1 MIKSYDYK
9 LTIEIAIWFNLVQLS
24 GVSQKDI
31 RNKAEGL
38 MKNREWVLALIE
50 WEKWHELIDENEKNP
65 NSYHDLG
72 ICKFN
77 LGRVKEA
84 IADLDKAAKLQPDY
98 GYRYA
103 SRGWMKQ
110 SMGDINGAIEDYKRA
125 IELDPEDMYTQNN
138 LIILEE
144 KRSKNSR

>member
-1 MIKSYDYK
+1 M
-9 LTIEIAIWFNLVQLS
+9 QLS

-31 RNKAEGL
+31 RNKAEVL

>member
-1 MIKSYDYK
+1 
-9 LTIEIAIWFNLVQLS
+9 VQLS

-31 RNKAEGL
+31 RNKAEVL

>member
-1 MIKSYDYK
+1 
-9 LTIEIAIWFNLVQLS
+9 
-24 GVSQKDI
+24 
-31 RNKAEGL
+31 
-38 MKNREWVLALIE
+38 MKNREWVLALME
-50 WEKWHELIDENEKNP
+50 WEKWHELVDEIEKNS

-84 IADLDKAAKLQPDY
+84 IADLDIAAKLQPDY

-110 SMGDINGAIEDYKRA
+110 NIGDVNGAIEDYKRA

-138 LIILEE
+138 LIILQE

>member
-1 MIKSYDYK
+1 
-9 LTIEIAIWFNLVQLS
+9 
-24 GVSQKDI
+24 
-31 RNKAEGL
+31 
-38 MKNREWVLALIE
+38 MKNREWVLALME
-50 WEKWHELIDENEKNP
+50 WEKWHELVDGSEKNP

-84 IADLDKAAKLQPDY
+84 IADLDIAAKLQPDY

-110 SMGDINGAIEDYKRA
+110 NIGDVNGAIEDYKRA
-125 IELDPEDMYTQNN
+125 IELDPKDMYTQNN
-138 LIILEE
+138 LIILQE

>member
-1 MIKSYDYK
+1 M
-9 LTIEIAIWFNLVQLS
+9 QLS
-24 GVSQKDI
+24 GVSQKEI